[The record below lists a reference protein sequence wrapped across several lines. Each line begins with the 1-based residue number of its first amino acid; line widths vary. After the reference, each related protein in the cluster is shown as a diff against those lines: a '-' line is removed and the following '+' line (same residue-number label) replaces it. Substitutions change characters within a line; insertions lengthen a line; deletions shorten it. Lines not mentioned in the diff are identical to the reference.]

1 MSKKTFN
8 EKVDRLR
15 ALLNAIER
23 KEPDAIILEKYRGM
37 FTKIT
42 YDRPNKKALAKLEKK
57 IDEVLESDEL
67 TLESWEMS
75 KALGIEKLHKEGL
88 YYINE
93 KNFNAYMRFVNEAQ
107 ARGLG
112 AMYSSRALVEAV
124 YSAKSMKLT
133 DAQIKENIRRWA
145 KKFVKYD
152 EEGKVIEVENP
163 KKLEVTNVRIL
174 HIDRRPRKRK
184 RKKNDIDDR

>member
-15 ALLNAIER
+15 VLLNAIER

-37 FTKIT
+37 FTKIN

-67 TLESWEMS
+67 TLESWERS
-75 KALGIEKLHKEGL
+75 KALGIEKLRKEGL
-88 YYINE
+88 DFINE
-93 KNFNAYMRFVNEAQ
+93 KNFNAYMRFVNDAQ

-124 YSAKSMKLT
+124 YSAKSMNLT
-133 DAQIKENIRRWA
+133 DAQIMENIRRWA

-152 EEGKVIEVENP
+152 EDGKVIEVENP
-163 KKLEVTNVRIL
+163 KKLEVTKVRVL
-174 HIDRRPRKRK
+174 HPDRRPRKRK
-184 RKKNDIDDR
+184 RKK

>member
-15 ALLNAIER
+15 ALLDAIER
-23 KEPDAIILEKYRGM
+23 KEPDAIVLEKYRGV

-42 YDRPNKKALAKLEKK
+42 SIRPSAKEVAKLEKK
-57 IDEVLESDEL
+57 IDEVLDSNEL
-67 TLESWEMS
+67 TLESWERS

-88 YYINE
+88 DFINE
-93 KNFNAYMRFVNEAQ
+93 KNFNAYMRFVNDAQ

-112 AMYSSRALVEAV
+112 ALYSSRALVEAV
-124 YSAKSMKLT
+124 YSAKSMNLT

-152 EEGKVIEVENP
+152 KEGKVIEVENP
-163 KKLEVTNVRIL
+163 KELEVKKVRIL

-184 RKKNDIDDR
+184 KK